1 MIALHTAGAVPTLA
15 AFSAATMDLRTVVS
29 ASPEHVACEL
39 ADELVI
45 LSLETGE
52 YYGLS
57 PVSASVWTLLAEPRT
72 VAEVRDGLLAQY
84 EGITPE
90 ECEEQLL
97 QLLAEMRELKLI
109 VVRETV

>member
-1 MIALHTAGAVPTLA
+1 
-15 AFSAATMDLRTVVS
+15 MDLRTIVS

-57 PVSASVWTLLAEPRT
+57 PVSASVWALLSEPRT
-72 VAEVRDGLLAQY
+72 IADVRDGLLAQY
-84 EGITPE
+84 DGVTAE
-90 ECEEQLL
+90 ECEQQLQ
-97 QLLAEMRELKLI
+97 QLLAEMRELKMI
-109 VVRETV
+109 VVREAE